1 MSKALEI
8 WVVDDDES
16 IRWVMQKSLMRAGM
30 KVQTFE
36 GAAELFD
43 ALSEDTPDVLITDIR
58 MPGVSGLELMERVRH
73 EKPGLPVIVMTA
85 HSDLDAA
92 VASYKGGAFEYLPKP
107 FDVDAVAEL
116 VRRAAARRV
125 EPEPLPELGSTAI
138 IGEAPAMQDVFRAIG
153 RLSQSQITVMITGES
168 GTGKEL
174 VARALHVNSPRV
186 SKPFIAVNTA
196 AIPKDL
202 MESEFFGHER
212 GAFTGAQ
219 TQRKGRFEQT
229 DGGTLFLDEIG
240 DMPADLQT
248 RLLRVLQN
256 GEFYRVGGV
265 APVKVDVRVIAATHQ
280 DLETLVKEGRFREDL
295 YHRLNVIRVRIP
307 SLAER
312 AEDIP
317 LLMRHF
323 LVSAAKE
330 LQSETKRVT
339 PEVMERL
346 QAFAWPGNV
355 RQLENVCRW
364 LTVMAPG
371 QDVHLNDLPPELRE
385 VAPRAVHAAAA
396 VESAPIADAAPT
408 PTTAPIVRPS
418 VLSAAEAFAPVSS
431 SMPSVPSQAATR
443 DESWFQTLRAWAD
456 GEFAAGRS
464 ALLDEAMPVFE
475 RTLIQSA
482 LNATKGQRQEAARR
496 LGWGRN
502 TLTRKIQEL
511 GMDDL

>member
-1 MSKALEI
+1 MSKTLEI

-125 EPEPLPELGSTAI
+125 ETEPLPELGSTAI

-295 YHRLNVIRVRIP
+295 YHRLNVIRIRIP

-323 LVSAAKE
+323 LISAAKE

-371 QDVHLNDLPPELRE
+371 QDVHLNDLPPELRD
-385 VAPRAVHAAAA
+385 VAPRPSHSAAPGTESASAAAP
-396 VESAPIADAAPT
+396 APIPSAQILRPAAT
-408 PTTAPIVRPS
+408 SPIVDTTSP
-418 VLSAAEAFAPVSS
+418 AA
-431 SMPSVPSQAATR
+431 MPSLPQQAAAR
-443 DESWFQTLRAWAD
+443 DESWFQTLRSWAD

-464 ALLDEAMPVFE
+464 ALLDEAMPLFE